1 LENIKTKVQLVKA
14 RSGSTEAMEELVTS
28 HKTLVSSVARRYF
41 ILGGETDDLIQEG
54 MIGLYEA
61 IQTYKFEAGA
71 SFKTYAKLL
80 VERKVQTAVKS
91 ANRQKH
97 KMLNQFIPINN
108 QGLIVTNS
116 GDSGFD
122 EDNDNELGIYV
133 ESTLPGPDEDVINK
147 ETKAFIEKQIEEK
160 LTNKEKQILA
170 LFIAG
175 KSYSQIAKELDTSK
189 KNVDNVLYSIRK
201 KLAFLKQN

>member
-1 LENIKTKVQLVKA
+1 MENIKTKVQLVKA